1 MREDRVVGAGDAFL
15 VRDVSCTA
23 DQCFCKAC
31 SLPLPP
37 ACGTLW
43 LWCLSRF
50 HLAEVWQDLLPAVE
64 DRRRMLVVRGV
75 QVEGQ
80 NLW

>member
-1 MREDRVVGAGDAFL
+1 MPE

-23 DQCFCKAC
+23 DQCFSKAC
-31 SLPLPP
+31 SLSLPP
-37 ACGTLW
+37 ACGPGPLW

-50 HLAEVWQDLLPAVE
+50 HLAEVWQDLLPAVG
-64 DRRRMLVVRGV
+64 DRRRMLVARDV

-80 NLW
+80 NPW